1 MLAAK
6 RRRHSR
12 SWWRCLRRD
21 RHGAVF
27 APTIATAGLL
37 LLYVMGPEPPVAELV
52 NGLSP

>member
-1 MLAAK
+1 MVALPAPVIVTVP
-6 RRRHSR
+6 
-12 SWWRCLRRD
+12 
-21 RHGAVF
+21 VF